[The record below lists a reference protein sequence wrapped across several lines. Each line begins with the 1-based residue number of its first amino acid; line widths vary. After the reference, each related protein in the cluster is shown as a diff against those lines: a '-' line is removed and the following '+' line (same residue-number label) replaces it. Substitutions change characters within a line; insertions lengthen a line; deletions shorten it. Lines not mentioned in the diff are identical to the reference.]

1 MDEEQDYFKIK
12 KIYVEV
18 SFGIIIGAVML
29 IFSLYFYWLMDD
41 PTLRYA
47 SYGTYL
53 LYQYMSV
60 SLFVIGAI
68 IIVASIAYGTRK
80 ALRLD

>member
-12 KIYVEV
+12 KIYVGV
-18 SFGIIIGAVML
+18 LFGIAIGAVML
-29 IFSLYFYWLMDD
+29 IFSLYFHWLMDN

-47 SYGTYL
+47 SYVTYL
-53 LYQYMSV
+53 SYQYMSV

-68 IIVASIAYGTRK
+68 IIVASITYGIK
-80 ALRLD
+80 KILRLD